1 MLLKQGGVLTQAGRE
16 LLNMA
21 VTGQS
26 LILATNGLMVVL
38 GIVFLIASVAIT
50 LAPKAM
56 RSVDPSSV
64 GH

>member
-1 MLLKQGGVLTQAGRE
+1 
-16 LLNMA
+16 MA